1 MSKKLHVDCFFV
13 EPLYAEAFR
22 HLATSWGELRIYAEA
37 QVHDPHEPPTVEIL
51 YEEAS
56 AQPMGRFPAGTV
68 GFDLWFSS
76 AHTAFYFGQAWGHR
90 LRIETVRQAL
100 DVRTR
105 LEALRERERQ
115 LVGKHDLHGLS
126 QPEAQELEGLSAQQE
141 ALFAL
146 AAQVLGGG
154 WATRT
159 APDRLGLATPAQT
172 ELLLQALTD
181 LLGGSAA

>member
-22 HLATSWGELRIYAEA
+22 HLATSWGELPIYAAA
-37 QVHDPHEPPTVEIL
+37 QVHDPYEPPTVEIL
-51 YEEAS
+51 SEETS
-56 AQPMGRFPAGTV
+56 EQPLGRYPAGTV

-90 LRIETVRQAL
+90 LRIETVREAL

-105 LEALRERERQ
+105 LEALREQPLVRPHERRSSSPAE
-115 LVGKHDLHGLS
+115 V
-126 QPEAQELEGLSAQQE
+126 EELAGLSAQQE

-146 AAQVLGGG
+146 ATQVLGGD

-159 APDRLGLATPAQT
+159 APDRLRLAPPAQL
-172 ELLLQALTD
+172 ELLLQALTN
-181 LLGGSAA
+181 LIGGSEA